1 MQKKFM
7 LAPANSSDALKN
19 HLLAALP
26 EDEFARLYPKLE
38 AVSLSLDDIIYDSG
52 EPMNYV
58 YFPTTAIVFLLF
70 TSKDGVTVEIGMH
83 GNDGAVGVALIMG
96 SDSMPYQA
104 VVQSAGG
111 AFRMKAQAIRDEF
124 ALGGQL
130 QLLLRRFTLVL
141 ITQISQTAVCNRL
154 HSIEQQVCRW
164 LLYSHDRLQSNKLVM
179 THDLIAKMLGVRR
192 ESVSIAARR
201 LQNNKLITYARGTI
215 TILDRQGLEAGVC
228 ECYRVVKDEYE
239 RLFGS

>member
-1 MQKKFM
+1 M
-7 LAPANSSDALKN
+7 LAPANSSAALKN

-70 TSKDGVTVEIGMH
+70 TSKDGVNVEVGMH

-104 VVQSAGG
+104 VVLSAGG

>member
-1 MQKKFM
+1 M
-7 LAPANSSDALKN
+7 LAPANSSAALKN

-52 EPMNYV
+52 EPINYV
-58 YFPTTAIVFLLF
+58 YFPTTAIVSLFF
-70 TSKDGVTVEIGMH
+70 TSKDGVTVEVGMH

-124 ALGGQL
+124 VLSGQL
-130 QLLLRRFTLVL
+130 QLLLRRFTLAL
-141 ITQISQTAVCNRL
+141 ITQISQTAVCNRI

-192 ESVSIAARR
+192 ESVSIAARG
-201 LQNNKLITYARGTI
+201 LQNNKLIAYARGTI

-228 ECYRVVKDEYE
+228 ECYRIVKDEYE